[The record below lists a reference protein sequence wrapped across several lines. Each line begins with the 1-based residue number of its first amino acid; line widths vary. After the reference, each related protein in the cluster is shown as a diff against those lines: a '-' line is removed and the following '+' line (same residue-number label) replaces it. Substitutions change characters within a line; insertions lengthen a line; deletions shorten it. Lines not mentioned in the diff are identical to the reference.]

1 MFVLLSE
8 RVTALESVE
17 RVKVRLAHLILI
29 DEKFTGNFHRITSS
43 SVGLRIA
50 NSQESSYDA
59 GDSQGTS
66 RRSLRED

>member
-1 MFVLLSE
+1 M
-8 RVTALESVE
+8 
-17 RVKVRLAHLILI
+17 RLAHLI
-29 DEKFTGNFHRITSS
+29 DEKFTGNFHRVTSS

>member
-8 RVTALESVE
+8 RVK
-17 RVKVRLAHLILI
+17 VKLARLI
-29 DEKFTGNFHRITSS
+29 DEKFTGNFHRVTSS
-43 SVGLRIA
+43 SVGLRISRIA

>member
-8 RVTALESVE
+8 RV
-17 RVKVRLAHLILI
+17 KVRFAHLI
-29 DEKFTGNFHRITSS
+29 DEKFTGNFHRVTSS

-50 NSQESSYDA
+50 SSYDA

-66 RRSLRED
+66 RRPLRED

>member
-8 RVTALESVE
+8 RV
-17 RVKVRLAHLILI
+17 KVRLAHLI
-29 DEKFTGNFHRITSS
+29 DEKFTGNFHRVTSS

-50 NSQESSYDA
+50 NSQASSYDA